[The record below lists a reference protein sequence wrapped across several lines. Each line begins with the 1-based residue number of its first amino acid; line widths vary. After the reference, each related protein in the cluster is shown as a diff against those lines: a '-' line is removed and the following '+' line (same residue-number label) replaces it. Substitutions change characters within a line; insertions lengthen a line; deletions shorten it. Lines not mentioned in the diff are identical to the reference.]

1 MPVDPAQV
9 LADAVGRH
17 QAVQD
22 TLKAESA
29 RLAQARPVPLP
40 SPAPPAP
47 TGTS

>member
-1 MPVDPAQV
+1 MPTNPAET
-9 LADAVGRH
+9 LAAAVARH

-47 TGTS
+47 ARS